1 MKMQNRSTA
10 TAALVSA
17 ALLPALLAAC
27 GGGGGDSSSPAP
39 APAPQSLVV
48 TGTAATGAAL
58 ASASVKLTCATGT
71 ATVTASATGT
81 FSATIANGALPCV
94 LTATSSDGKT
104 ELHSVAA
111 GTGSAATTANIT
123 PLTELLIARLAGGDP
138 KAFVSGFAANTAIS
152 ASDVAA
158 AQTALLQSLTS
169 AGLNTSAVTD
179 VVGGSLT
186 AGSGAGYDGVLDKLG
201 TLLKGA
207 NAALSDLAG
216 AVASSSKSGSE
227 TTGAVLGTVL
237 AAAPGDCP
245 GFKTGTLRVLDLTGA
260 RYSLMTVDTT
270 AMTVTGTDGSFPL
283 TKNAACDYKIGNP
296 AGTRALVTRSGIVIF
311 TSGTGLD
318 GRVGVAF
325 PEQKLEVA
333 ALAGTYDF
341 VAYDTTGY
349 AGFGDTVFTADGKN
363 GVSHNCNG
371 YGACTEDAQS
381 KGRLV
386 ANANGGF
393 DYADDPQGD
402 HARVFAFRN
411 ASGRNFLIAQQDD
424 GAVTVLAAKDKLAL
438 PAVGRVAGYWQ
449 LSVNSTG
456 LSATVAD
463 ANTITAADPV
473 TGLVSRSF
481 TNDNHTDKITYN
493 APYDGMRYRAP
504 NACLSSAGGAY
515 ACNTVV
521 QLPYGGL
528 QVAVSADPTKNFV
541 TVTVDKP

>member
-1 MKMQNRSTA
+1 MKIQNRSTA
-10 TAALVSA
+10 TAALASA
-17 ALLPALLAAC
+17 ALLPVLLAAC

-39 APAPQSLVV
+39 NPAPQSLVV

-138 KAFVSGFAANTAIS
+138 KTFVSGFAANTAIS

-158 AQTALLQSLTS
+158 AQTALLQSLTN

-179 VVGGSLT
+179 IVSGSLT

-216 AVASSSKSGSE
+216 AVASSNKSGSD
-227 TTGAVLGTVL
+227 TTGSVLGTVL

-260 RYSLMTVDTT
+260 KYSLMKVDTT
-270 AMTVTGTDGSFPL
+270 AMTVTGTDGTFPL

-296 AGTRALVTRSGIVIF
+296 ASTRALVSRSGIVIF
-311 TSGTGLD
+311 TSGIGTG
-318 GRVGVAF
+318 GQVGVAF

-333 ALAGTYDF
+333 ALAGNYDF
-341 VAYDTTGY
+341 VNYDVTGY

-363 GVSHNCNG
+363 GLSHNCNG
-371 YGACTEDAQS
+371 YGACADDAQT

-411 ASGRNFLIAQQDD
+411 ASGRNFLVAQHDD

-438 PAVGRVAGYWQ
+438 PAVSRVAGYWQ
-449 LSVNSTG
+449 LSVNSAG
-456 LSATVAD
+456 LSTTVAD

-481 TNDNHTDKITYN
+481 ANDSHTDKLTYN
-493 APYDGMRYRAP
+493 APYDGMRYRAA
-504 NACLSSAGGAY
+504 NACLSSTGGAY
-515 ACNTVV
+515 ACNAVV
-521 QLPYGGL
+521 QLPYGGV

>member
-1 MKMQNRSTA
+1 MKKQNRSTA
-10 TAALVSA
+10 TAALASA
-17 ALLPALLAAC
+17 ALLPALLVAC
-27 GGGGGDSSSPAP
+27 GGGGGDASPPTPDP
-39 APAPQSLVV
+39 AQQSLVV

-58 ASASVKLTCATGT
+58 ASASVKLACAAGT
-71 ATVTASATGT
+71 ATVTASASGT
-81 FSATIANGALPCV
+81 FSATIVNGALPCV

-111 GTGSAATTANIT
+111 GTGFAPTTANIT

-138 KAFVSGFAANTAIS
+138 KTFVSGFGANTAIS

-179 VVGGSLT
+179 VVSGSLT

-207 NAALSDLAG
+207 NVALSDLTG
-216 AVASSSKSGSE
+216 AVASSSKAGSE

-245 GFKTGTLRVLDLTGA
+245 GFKTGTLRVLDLTSA
-260 RYSLMTVDTT
+260 KYSLMKVDTT
-270 AMTVTGTDGSFPL
+270 AMTVSGTDGTFAL
-283 TKNAACDYKIGNP
+283 TKNAACDYKIGDS
-296 AGTRALVTRSGIVIF
+296 AGTRALVARSGIVIF
-311 TSGTGLD
+311 SSGTGLN
-318 GRVGVAF
+318 GLVGVAF

-341 VAYDTTGY
+341 VNYAVSGY
-349 AGFGDTVFTADGKN
+349 AGFGDTVFAADGKN
-363 GVSHNCNG
+363 GLSHNCNG
-371 YGACTEDAQS
+371 YGACVEDAQT

-411 ASGRNFLIAQQDD
+411 ASGRNFLVAQNDD
-424 GAVTVLAAKDKLAL
+424 GSVTMMAARDKLAL
-438 PAVGRVAGYWQ
+438 PDVGRVAGYWQ
-449 LSVNSTG
+449 FSVNNTG
-456 LSATVAD
+456 LSAIVAD

-504 NACLSSAGGAY
+504 NACLSSGGGAY

-521 QLPYGGL
+521 QLPYGGV
-528 QVAVSADPTKNFV
+528 QVAVSADPAKNFV